1 MNMPPKYRLSSQ
13 YHEYRKT
20 KFDAGGAMS
29 SGQQWAAVG
38 TAARMASGIINS
50 VYTQN
55 DFGARPIGADIG
67 TGALSGAAMGTSV
80 LPGWGTAIG
89 AVVGAGYGAIS
100 GSIRNNK
107 AHRLESQFHQTQD
120 AQQRSLSNAAIAQ
133 NPSLTQGNIGA
144 SYYADGG
151 EIGPGK
157 GLWSTNKQAYVDSTL
172 NANKN
177 LDWVQRLYEKNAPS
191 MQIPG
196 QPGRSTHFMADD
208 GNGYVFPTAVREN
221 GSMKYLGDSAEDY
234 AHRTHTGIQFPS
246 KQGMWFANNGYKTGT
261 GVNNSINSLGVPYN
275 DPNYKTHAMGGRI
288 SAPDDSAE
296 KMAVKEPGG
305 ARAKSRPLAEN
316 YLTRS
321 TKTEGGSLTPLSND
335 SVAIN
340 GPSHEAGGVQLP
352 DNGAEVEGGETMK
365 GNFVFSDRLGFADEH
380 KRLASA
386 IGKIQ
391 KKGVMT
397 PDRVNSV
404 RRMQERENQLALSQE
419 YLKHILSN
427 GAHPDPTQPQTAA
440 A

>member
-38 TAARMASGIINS
+38 TAARMASGIIDS

-144 SYYADGG
+144 SYYA
-151 EIGPGK
+151 
-157 GLWSTNKQAYVDSTL
+157 
-172 NANKN
+172 
-177 LDWVQRLYEKNAPS
+177 
-191 MQIPG
+191 
-196 QPGRSTHFMADD
+196 
-208 GNGYVFPTAVREN
+208 
-221 GSMKYLGDSAEDY
+221 
-234 AHRTHTGIQFPS
+234 
-246 KQGMWFANNGYKTGT
+246 
-261 GVNNSINSLGVPYN
+261 
-275 DPNYKTHAMGGRI
+275 MGGRM